1 MLGSPYIS
9 QNSLQSSLAEMENE
23 NQLVEELEKRQNV
36 EDSSLEEKVL
46 KYKNIST

>member
-1 MLGSPYIS
+1 MGMGT
-9 QNSLQSSLAEMENE
+9 EMENE
-23 NQLVEELEKRQNV
+23 NQLIEELETRQNV